1 MREGSGLL
9 PHPDLA
15 NGQGQRLGGSPP
27 NPWSY
32 EKYQTRSIKALKG
45 ITHPSKASRATP
57 AGYAHTHPSDSPP
70 QKQKQVKSYPW
81 SLVLKPLKECST
93 PPQAQGL
100 LSGIK
105 ILGYLIDGKIWHH
118 VRSLKPHRR
127 GPSKVDSLKVWTT
140 CQSLT
145 A

>member
-1 MREGSGLL
+1 MRKGSGLL
-9 PHPDLA
+9 PHLDLA

-27 NPWSY
+27 DPRSY

-45 ITHPSKASRATP
+45 ITHPSKASGATP
-57 AGYAHTHPSDSPP
+57 ARYAHTHPSDSPP

-81 SLVLKPLKECST
+81 SLILKPIKECST

-105 ILGYLIDGKIWHH
+105 ILGYPIDGKIRHL
-118 VRSLKPHRR
+118 VRSLKPHRW
-127 GPSKVDSLKVWTT
+127 GPSKVDSLKARTT
-140 CQSLT
+140 CQSLM